1 MDAKRNAT
9 PTEGLDVDMGRPGH
23 LLEEA
28 GATFKDGRRA
38 SHASACQQRGED
50 GIARRFGGRESLP
63 VGQSLYPG
71 LGHRDMV
78 VDGKTD
84 RVG

>member
-38 SHASACQQRGED
+38 SHATACQQRGED

-71 LGHRDMV
+71 LGHRDVV
-78 VDGKTD
+78 VDGKPD